1 MVIKPIGQSGASTGL
16 HGVGEVSGATGAE
29 AAGAA
34 SGVGS
39 PSEASLRAALQSTVD
54 RVASQVKTGEIA
66 FSTGIS
72 EVISSMAR
80 QQMPAGLK
88 GPALDARLAE
98 AEQVFADDPRVGA
111 SVERLLRGAISA
123 D

>member
-1 MVIKPIGQSGASTGL
+1 MVIKPIGQSGASTGPD
-16 HGVGEVSGATGAE
+16 GVGEVGGATGAE

-34 SGVGS
+34 SGVGAS
-39 PSEASLRAALQSTVD
+39 TEAALRAALQSTVD

-66 FSTGIS
+66 FSTGLS

-80 QQMPAGLK
+80 QQMPSGLK

-98 AEQVFADDPRVGA
+98 AEQVFADDPRVAA
-111 SVERLLRGAISA
+111 SVERLLRGAIA
-123 D
+123 ED

>member
-1 MVIKPIGQSGASTGL
+1 MVIKPVGQSGASTGL
-16 HGVGEVSGATGAE
+16 NGVGEIGGAAGAN

-34 SGVGS
+34 AGVGS
-39 PSEASLRAALQSTVD
+39 PSQAALRAALQSTVD

-66 FSTGIS
+66 LSTGIS

-80 QQMPAGLK
+80 QQVPAGLT
-88 GPALDARLAE
+88 GEAFDARMLE
-98 AEQVFADDPRVGA
+98 AEQVFADDPRVAA
-111 SVERLLRGAISA
+111 SVDRLLRGAISS